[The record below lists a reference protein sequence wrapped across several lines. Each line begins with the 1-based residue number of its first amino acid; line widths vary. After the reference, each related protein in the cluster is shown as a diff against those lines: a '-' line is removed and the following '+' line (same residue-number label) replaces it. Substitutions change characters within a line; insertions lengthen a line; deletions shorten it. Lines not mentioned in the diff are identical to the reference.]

1 MFGIPYVKAGPT
13 TYIIQYVNG
22 KVVREGPGLS
32 FFYYAPHSTIVQV
45 PLASVDVP
53 FIFNE
58 VTADFQDVTLQGQLT
73 YRVAD
78 PKKLAQ
84 LLDFSV
90 SVTGRYV
97 SEDPK
102 KLDDRLVNA
111 AHVFASAIA
120 HRLKLR
126 ELLTAHDAVVTEV
139 LTALKTSESVTMLG
153 IEVMSLALT
162 SIKPSPETA
171 KALEADAREALL
183 RNADEAVY
191 ARRNAAVAQERLI
204 KESELNTEIAVE
216 EKRRQI
222 REAQMKAEIAL
233 EEQRAALVDQRVAN
247 ERKDSDAKAYGLT
260 AMLTPLKGVDPR
272 TLMALNAG
280 SMDAKQSIAMAFRE
294 LAENASKIKTLN
306 ISPDLLAEL
315 VDGRPTPKK

>member
-13 TYIIQYVNG
+13 THVIQYVNG
-22 KVVREGPGLS
+22 HVVREGPGLS
-32 FFYYAPHSTIVQV
+32 FFYYAPHSTIVKV

-73 YRVAD
+73 YRVVD
-78 PKKLAQ
+78 PKKLSL

-90 SVTGRYV
+90 GVTGRYT

-102 KLDDRLVNA
+102 KLDDRLVNFTQ
-111 AHVFASAIA
+111 VIASAIT
-120 HRLKLR
+120 HRMKLR
-126 ELLTAHDAVVTEV
+126 DMLGAHDAVVNEV
-139 LTALKTSESVTMLG
+139 MQSLKASPSVAMLG
-153 IEVMSLALT
+153 VEVMSLALT

-171 KALEADAREALL
+171 KALEAEAREAIL
-183 RNADEAVY
+183 RTADAAVY

-204 KESELNTEIAVE
+204 KESELNTEMAVE
-216 EKRRQI
+216 EKRRQM

-233 EEQRAALVDQRVAN
+233 EEQRAALVDERVAN
-247 ERKDSDAKAYGLT
+247 DRKDADAKAYDLT
-260 AMLTPLKGVDPR
+260 AMLAPLKNVDPR

-280 SMDAKQSIAMAFRE
+280 SMDARQSIAMAFRE
-294 LAENASKIKTLN
+294 LAENATKIKTLN
-306 ISPDLLAEL
+306 ISPDLLGEL
-315 VDGRPTPKK
+315 LDKPPPKK